1 MQRHQ
6 TREQIRVAVIFGGNG
21 RIQPVWFEWR
31 RRKHTVTAITY
42 RYEGKQGDSRL
53 LHFTVTDEGGL
64 YELTYNTHDQTWQ
77 LRGIEV
83 E

>member
-1 MQRHQ
+1 MRYT
-6 TREQIRVAVIFGGNG
+6 TREPIRVAVIFGPGG
-21 RIQPVWFEWR
+21 KIQPVWFEWQ
-31 RRKHTVTAITY
+31 RRKHTVIDTTS
-42 RYEGKQGDSRL
+42 RFDGKRGESRL

-64 YELTYNTHDQTWQ
+64 YELTYNTADQTWL